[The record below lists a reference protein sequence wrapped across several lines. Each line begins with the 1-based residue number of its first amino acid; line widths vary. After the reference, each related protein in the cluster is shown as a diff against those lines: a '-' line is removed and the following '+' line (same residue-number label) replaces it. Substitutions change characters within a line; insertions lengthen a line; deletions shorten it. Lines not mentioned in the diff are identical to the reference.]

1 MEVMGDLVRSYLGH
15 YGDECLIGVS
25 TRNWV
30 ENNWRK
36 QRMFTVSFAETS
48 CRS

>member
-1 MEVMGDLVRSYLGH
+1 MGDLVRSYLGH

-30 ENNWRK
+30 ANWRK
-36 QRMFTVSFAETS
+36 QRKFTVSFAETS
-48 CRS
+48 YRS